1 MQVVNAIPSCG
12 IAQNSFKNDSDVM
25 KFVQHLIIN
34 NFLKE
39 NLHGVD
45 ERLISPFI
53 TLGSKGDDL
62 KNGKIQLFLPL

>member
-1 MQVVNAIPSCG
+1 MLGHHIYN
-12 IAQNSFKNDSDVM
+12 KDSDVM

-45 ERLISPFI
+45 ERLISQFI
-53 TLGSKGDDL
+53 TLASKADDL
-62 KNGKIQLFLPL
+62 KNGKIQLLLLL